1 MYRNNYYYK
10 SNFYIRYFATDFS
23 VRTQLLTN
31 KVHSACAIVKLWIG
45 ESVVEKRNFG
55 LKMSWI
61 HESKRSWLEKFC
73 INVLKSG
80 PIPKHVAFIMDG
92 NRRFAVQKG
101 MEKLQ
106 GHAFGFNK
114 LSETLEWCLDLGIT
128 EVTVYTFSIEN
139 FKRPREEV
147 NCLMNL
153 AREKFK
159 ELLQEKEKLKKY
171 GVCIRIFGSINF
183 YYRTYLN
190 VCLAYTSREE
200 IANAVKDIALE
211 VIDGNLKECDISEKI
226 MDQSLYSRKS
236 STPDIVI
243 RTSGEVRL
251 SDFLLWQS
259 SYSVLAFLKVLWPD
273 FKIWHLF
280 LAVLFY
286 QHNYEKL
293 KEINNKHSM
302 KILHEEEQLDIAAA
316 VQQYENTKSAT
327 DNTNF
332 QSEILR
338 LRNEMDERRRNFV
351 DKLDQDRYEKL
362 LQIKDGNT
370 TQIQFPV

>member
-1 MYRNNYYYK
+1 
-10 SNFYIRYFATDFS
+10 
-23 VRTQLLTN
+23 
-31 KVHSACAIVKLWIG
+31 
-45 ESVVEKRNFG
+45 
-55 LKMSWI
+55 MSWI

-171 GVCIRIFGSINF
+171 GVCIRIFGNISMLPVDLQMLVADAVLYTYNNTK
-183 YYRTYLN
+183 TYLN

-211 VIDGNLKECDISEKI
+211 VIEGNLKECDISEKI

-293 KEINNKHSM
+293 KEINNKHSI